1 MISLFVSFRLTSAVP
16 GILIRIGFTLGID
29 SWHGLLALQA
39 LAAAVLVLVP
49 AVAMGTIMP
58 LVLTWTAAGKAPDKL
73 VGQAYALN
81 TVGAITGA
89 ILGGVQWLVLKT
101 AMPLPLW
108 WVVATSA
115 GMSLGLALSTAFFGS
130 ETSGNDLLWRAGIT
144 GLSIGLAQWLVLQQV
159 FPQSAIWI
167 AVVGFG
173 WVLGWFITRSVGVDL
188 GPKWSVFGSTGAW
201 AFQLLTGL
209 ALYSFFHRTQGMK

>member
-1 MISLFVSFRLTSAVP
+1 VDDALVKGRCGLAHDLLTPTWRFWALWAVAF
-16 GILIRIGFTLGID
+16 LGFPLGG
-29 SWHGLLALQA
+29 S
-39 LAAAVLVLVP
+39 LAALLIGSITTTVQ
-49 AVAMGTIMP
+49 
-58 LVLTWTAAGKAPDKL
+58 AGLA
-73 VGQAYALN
+73 
-81 TVGAITGA
+81 GAITGA
-89 ILGGVQWLVLKT
+89 ILGGVQWLVLRT

-144 GLSIGLAQWLVLQQV
+144 GLSIGIAQWLVLQQV